1 MNEQVKI
8 AMEVSQK
15 SLIGNVA
22 LSAIKFIAGVVAN
35 SGAMI
40 SDAIHSASDVFS
52 TLIVMIGVK
61 LSSKAEDKEHPYG
74 HERLECV
81 AAIILAMVLF
91 LTGAFIA
98 YESIQKILSATA
110 EPLPIPGTL
119 EEAKFTSSISTFLDH
134 SDPLPIPGT
143 LAVVAAVISIIV
155 KEIMFWYTRHYAN
168 LIHSEALM
176 ADAWHH
182 HSDALSSVGALVG
195 IVGARMG
202 LPVLDPVAG
211 LFICFFIAKAAVD
224 IFREAVEKM
233 VDHNCDD
240 AFENALREKILS
252 YTEVHSIDLLKTREF
267 GNRVYIELEISVDGK
282 LPLIEAHEIAETI
295 HDDIEENFSQVK
307 HVMIHLNPC

>member
-1 MNEQVKI
+1 MDKQIKI

-15 SLIGNVA
+15 SLAVNVI

-52 TLIVMIGVK
+52 TIIVMIGVK
-61 LSSKAEDKEHPYG
+61 LSAKAEDKDHPYG

-81 AAIILAMVLF
+81 AAIILAMF
-91 LTGAFIA
+91 LLITGIFIG
-98 YESIQKILSATA
+98 YDSVQKILSAEI
-110 EPLPIPGTL
+110 EPL
-119 EEAKFTSSISTFLDH
+119 A
-134 SDPLPIPGT
+134 IPGT
-143 LAVVAAVISIIV
+143 LAVVAAVISILV
-155 KEIMFWYTRHYAN
+155 KEAMFWYTRHFAR
-168 LIHSEALM
+168 LIKSEALM

-182 HSDALSSVGALVG
+182 HSDALSSVGALLG

-211 LFICFFIAKAAVD
+211 LFICFFIAKAAFD
-224 IFREAVEKM
+224 IFKDAIEKM

-252 YTEVHSIDLLKTREF
+252 YSEIHSIDLMKTREF
-267 GNRVYIELEISVDGK
+267 GNRVYIELEISVNGQ
-282 LPLIEAHEIAETI
+282 LPLIEAHEIAENL
-295 HDDIEENFSQVK
+295 HDDIEKNFPSVK
-307 HVMIHLNPC
+307 HIMIHLNPC

>member
-1 MNEQVKI
+1 MDRQITI

-15 SLIGNVA
+15 SLAVNVI
-22 LSAIKFIAGVVAN
+22 LSAIKFVAGVVAN

-52 TLIVMIGVK
+52 TIIVMIGVK
-61 LSSKAEDKEHPYG
+61 LSAKAEDKDHPYG

-81 AAIILAMVLF
+81 AAIILAML
-91 LTGAFIA
+91 LLMTGIFIG
-98 YESIQKILSATA
+98 YESVQKILSA
-110 EPLPIPGTL
+110 EN
-119 EEAKFTSSISTFLDH
+119 EELA
-134 SDPLPIPGT
+134 IPGT

-155 KEIMFWYTRHYAN
+155 KESMFWYTRHFAR

-182 HSDALSSVGALVG
+182 HSDALSSVGALIG

-211 LFICFFIAKAAVD
+211 LFICFFIVKAAFD
-224 IFREAVEKM
+224 IFREAIEKM
-233 VDHNCDD
+233 VDHNADD

-252 YTEVHSIDLLKTREF
+252 YTEVHSIDLMKTREF
-267 GNRVYIELEISVDGK
+267 GNRIYIELEVSVNGN
-282 LPLIEAHEIAETI
+282 LPLIEAHEIAENL
-295 HDDIEENFSQVK
+295 HDDIENTFPSVK
-307 HVMIHLNPC
+307 HIMIHLNPC

>member
-1 MNEQVKI
+1 MDKQIAI

-15 SLIGNVA
+15 SLAVNVI
-22 LSAIKFIAGVVAN
+22 LSAIKFVAGVVAN

-52 TLIVMIGVK
+52 TVIVMIGVK
-61 LSSKAEDKEHPYG
+61 LSAKAEDKDHPYG

-81 AAIILAMVLF
+81 AAIILAML
-91 LTGAFIA
+91 LLMTGIFIG
-98 YESIQKILSATA
+98 YESVQKILSAET
-110 EPLPIPGTL
+110 
-119 EEAKFTSSISTFLDH
+119 EELA
-134 SDPLPIPGT
+134 IPGT

-155 KEIMFWYTRHYAN
+155 KESMFWYTRHFAR

-182 HSDALSSVGALVG
+182 HSDALSSVGALIG

-211 LFICFFIAKAAVD
+211 LFICFFIAKAAFD
-224 IFREAVEKM
+224 IFREATEKM
-233 VDHNCDD
+233 VDHNADD

-252 YTEVHSIDLLKTREF
+252 YSEIHSIDLMKTREF
-267 GNRVYIELEISVDGK
+267 GNRIYIELEVSVNGN
-282 LPLIEAHEIAETI
+282 LPLIEAHEIAENL
-295 HDDIEENFSQVK
+295 HDDIENTFPSVK
-307 HVMIHLNPC
+307 HIMIHLNPC

>member
-1 MNEQVKI
+1 MEKQIAI

-15 SLIGNVA
+15 SLAVNII
-22 LSAIKFIAGVVAN
+22 LSAVKFVAGVVAN

-52 TLIVMIGVK
+52 TVIVMIGVK
-61 LSSKAEDKEHPYG
+61 LSAKSEDKDHPYG

-81 AAIILAMVLF
+81 AAIILAML
-91 LTGAFIA
+91 LLMTGIFIG
-98 YESIQKILSATA
+98 YESAGKILAA
-110 EPLPIPGTL
+110 EVEELP
-119 EEAKFTSSISTFLDH
+119 K
-134 SDPLPIPGT
+134 PGT
-143 LAVVAAVISIIV
+143 LAVAAAVVSIVV
-155 KEIMFWYTRHYAN
+155 KEIMFWYTRHYAR

-211 LFICFFIAKAAVD
+211 LFICFFIVKAAAD

-252 YTEVHSIDLLKTREF
+252 YGEIHSIDLMKTREF
-267 GNRVYIELEISVDGK
+267 GNRVYIELEISVNGQ
-282 LPLIEAHEIAETI
+282 LPLTEAHKIAETV
-295 HDDIEENFSQVK
+295 HDDIEKNFPSVK
-307 HVMIHLNPC
+307 HVMIHLNPS

>member
-1 MNEQVKI
+1 MDKQIAI

-15 SLIGNVA
+15 SLAVNVI
-22 LSAIKFIAGVVAN
+22 LSAIKFVAGVVAN

-52 TLIVMIGVK
+52 TVIVMIGVK
-61 LSSKAEDKEHPYG
+61 LSAKEEDKDHPYG

-81 AAIILAMVLF
+81 AAIILAML
-91 LTGAFIA
+91 LLMTGIFIG
-98 YESIQKILSATA
+98 YESVQKILSAET
-110 EPLPIPGTL
+110 
-119 EEAKFTSSISTFLDH
+119 EELA
-134 SDPLPIPGT
+134 IPGT

-155 KEIMFWYTRHYAN
+155 KEIMFWYTRHYAR

-182 HSDALSSVGALVG
+182 HSDALSSVGALIG

-211 LFICFFIAKAAVD
+211 LFICFFIAKAAFD
-224 IFREAVEKM
+224 IFREATEKM
-233 VDHNCDD
+233 VDHNCDE

-252 YTEVHSIDLLKTREF
+252 YSEVHTIDLMKTREF
-267 GNRVYIELEISVDGK
+267 GNRIYVELEISVDGK

-295 HDDIEENFSQVK
+295 HDDIEKNFPSVK
-307 HVMIHLNPC
+307 HIMIHLNPC

>member
-1 MNEQVKI
+1 MDKQIKI

-15 SLIGNVA
+15 SLIVNVA

-52 TLIVMIGVK
+52 TIIVMIGVK
-61 LSSKAEDKEHPYG
+61 LSAKAEDKDHPYG

-81 AAIILAMVLF
+81 AAIILAMLLF
-91 LTGAFIA
+91 LTGFFIG
-98 YESIQKILSATA
+98 YDSVQKILSAET
-110 EPLPIPGTL
+110 ETL
-119 EEAKFTSSISTFLDH
+119 AV
-134 SDPLPIPGT
+134 PGT
-143 LAVVAAVISIIV
+143 LAVVAAVISIFV
-155 KEIMFWYTRHYAN
+155 KEAMFWYTRHFAR
-168 LIHSEALM
+168 LIKSEALM

-182 HSDALSSVGALVG
+182 HSDALSSVGALLG

-211 LFICFFIAKAAVD
+211 LFICFFIAKAAFD
-224 IFREAVEKM
+224 IFKDAIEKM

-252 YTEVHSIDLLKTREF
+252 YSEIHSIDLMKTREF
-267 GNRVYIELEISVDGK
+267 GNRVYIELEISVNGQ
-282 LPLIEAHEIAETI
+282 LPLIEAHEIAEKL
-295 HDDIEENFSQVK
+295 HDDIEKNFPSVK
-307 HVMIHLNPC
+307 HIMIHLNPC